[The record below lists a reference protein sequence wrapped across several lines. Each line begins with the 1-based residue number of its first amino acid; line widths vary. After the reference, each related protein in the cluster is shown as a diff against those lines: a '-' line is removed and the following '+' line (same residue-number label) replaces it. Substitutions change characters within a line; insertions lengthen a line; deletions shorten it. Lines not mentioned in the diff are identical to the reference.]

1 MKNYKSIFA
10 LILSI
15 LSFGFET
22 NLNAHTRNV
31 KNSASSL
38 SDLLGEA
45 GSSFE
50 KNFGDMNFE
59 KSFEGMIKDRMS
71 FNLGVVAG
79 QKHLGK
85 NHSSHIPQQ
94 KIAES
99 VGDFSFIV
107 TRNTAVIAKP
117 LPYVLFGYNDSK
129 SNYIATLSGL
139 IPTGVTPGALATGT
153 NSPGVILPLFNT
165 DAAGNGVFWWNDGTN
180 NDSITVSYVG
190 TNNYTSFLNSQT
202 TNTYAS
208 TYTLYSISDV
218 TKLAQFFQSITY
230 GNLSSM
236 GKKDANTLNPNSR
249 KTTIQ
254 FQADRVDLIT
264 PEYSIN
270 TEYSWVQNIINTAGL
285 QINVDLFICKRV
297 NMNNATGIK

>member
-1 MKNYKSIFA
+1 MKNYKSIVA
-10 LILSI
+10 VILSI

-22 NLNAHTRNV
+22 SIGANTRNV
-31 KNSASSL
+31 KRSEGNLASM
-38 SDLLGEA
+38 LGEV
-45 GSSFE
+45 GSQFE
-50 KNFGDMNFE
+50 KNFGEMNFE

-79 QKHLGK
+79 AKALPK

-107 TRNTAVIAKP
+107 TRNTAVITKP

-139 IPTGVTPGALATGT
+139 IPVGVVPGALATGT
-153 NSPGVILPLFNT
+153 NSPGVVLPLFNT

-249 KTTIQ
+249 KTTVQ
-254 FQADRVDLIT
+254 FQSDRVDLIT
-264 PEYSIN
+264 PEYAIN
-270 TEYSWVQNIINTAGL
+270 TEYSWVQNILNTAGF
-285 QINVDLFICKRV
+285 QINVDLFISKRV
-297 NMNNATGIK
+297 NMNNAAGVK